1 MVIGGH
7 HQRAYVFEPDLQGV
21 NRVGNVEYSHAT
33 SSCHV
38 CVVSRH
44 RDRVGRCTEIDIRD
58 VDRINYSVS
67 GKLLAEGENDGDKET
82 VEDSSKV
89 RSSCEIRRVH
99 KVSAYSADAKRK
111 SLGATGQE

>member
-1 MVIGGH
+1 
-7 HQRAYVFEPDLQGV
+7 
-21 NRVGNVEYSHAT
+21 
-33 SSCHV
+33 
-38 CVVSRH
+38 
-44 RDRVGRCTEIDIRD
+44 
-58 VDRINYSVS
+58 VS